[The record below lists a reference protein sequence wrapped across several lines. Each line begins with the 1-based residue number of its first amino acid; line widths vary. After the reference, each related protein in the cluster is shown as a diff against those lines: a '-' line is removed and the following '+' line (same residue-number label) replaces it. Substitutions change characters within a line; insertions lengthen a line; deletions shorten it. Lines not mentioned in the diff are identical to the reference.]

1 MALFTGTSLLWKSMA
16 TMSFTTVSE
25 QILVCSTSGSK
36 WYPQFFLKCW
46 QNLAIRKVMGDG
58 CVCVGGGTCSN
69 FQFAVI
75 FFFTQCLCRIFFVDE
90 IGIFSSPFLFMNIF
104 SRLNLA

>member
-1 MALFTGTSLLWKSMA
+1 M
-16 TMSFTTVSE
+16 
-25 QILVCSTSGSK
+25 
-36 WYPQFFLKCW
+36 
-46 QNLAIRKVMGDG
+46 
-58 CVCVGGGTCSN
+58 CVLGGGGTCSN

-90 IGIFSSPFLFMNIF
+90 IGIFSAPFLFMNIF